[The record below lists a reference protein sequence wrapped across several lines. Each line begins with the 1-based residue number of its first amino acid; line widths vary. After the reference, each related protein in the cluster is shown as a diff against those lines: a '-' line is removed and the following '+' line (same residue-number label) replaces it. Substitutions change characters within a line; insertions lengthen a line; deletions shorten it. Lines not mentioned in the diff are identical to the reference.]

1 MSTFLNPER
10 GPRESALARALA
22 ILWVVSMW
30 IFTGGLI
37 TVIAMSINEQLLGDV
52 PPAWATML
60 EQLIG
65 FAPFFAA
72 ALVVPLIYRRGIA
85 TGLTTAKTFRWKVYF
100 HGMWTWGTL
109 MVATAG
115 LGFIFAPDTLSFHF
129 NASAFFPALL
139 IGLLLLPIQ
148 TGAEEIFFRGVIP
161 QAFSRILKHP
171 LVITVFAAAIFA
183 TLHLA
188 NPEANS
194 QPIHAFIVYFLMAV
208 GWGWAS
214 YKTAG
219 IEVSMG
225 AHLMN
230 NFFGLFIVGY
240 DNSVI
245 EGVSFWSVP
254 SVDLSSAPFSTA
266 ITMTIWL
273 LIVRRVTRKQATT

>member
-1 MSTFLNPER
+1 MSTFFNPER
-10 GPRESALARALA
+10 GPRESALARIVA
-22 ILWVVSMW
+22 ILWVIIMW
-30 IFTGGLI
+30 VFTGGLI
-37 TVIAMSINEQLLGDV
+37 TVIVMSVNEQVFGDGS
-52 PPAWATML
+52 PAWATML

-72 ALVVPLIYRRGIA
+72 ALLVPLFYRRSIA
-85 TGLTTAKTFRWKVYF
+85 TGLTTAKTFRWNVYF
-100 HGMWTWGTL
+100 HGMWTWGLL

-115 LGFIFAPDTLSFHF
+115 LGFIFSPDTLSFHF

-139 IGLLLLPIQ
+139 IGLLLLPVQ

-161 QAFSRILKHP
+161 QAFSQLLKHP
-171 LVITVFAAAIFA
+171 LLITVFAAALFA
-183 TLHLA
+183 SLHLA
-188 NPEANS
+188 NPEANA
-194 QPIHAFIVYFLMAV
+194 QPIHAFFVYFLMAL

-230 NFFGLFIVGY
+230 NVFGLFVVGY

-245 EGVSFWSVP
+245 ESVSLWSVP
-254 SVDLSSAPFSTA
+254 SVDLSSAPISTA
-266 ITMTIWL
+266 ITMTLWL
-273 LIVRRVTRKQATT
+273 LIVRRVMRKRATT